1 MGAVPTTG
9 RELRPTSDTI
19 DGLIGRERET
29 AALEDALAVVRGG
42 DRHVVLLRGD
52 PGVGK
57 TRLLDALCGR
67 ARATGVRVMASRA
80 DEFDKRVPLAPITL
94 ALRPGLRSE
103 DGPRTRPAAS
113 RLLELLSSGSRLAL
127 ADRRPAELLTLLAE
141 VLHDWAD
148 RAPLLLAIDDVHS
161 ADADS
166 FDALGF
172 LGRHVDARLLIA
184 MTTRR
189 HAPDVDVVAASAL
202 ERIVSASPST
212 VIDVEPLGADEHAAL
227 IAAHCGATPSR
238 ELASRIWEGT
248 RGNPFY
254 TVELLRSLQEQELLI
269 RDERGELAATADTSM
284 SASGS
289 VSVLR
294 RVASLGDD
302 AVVVSQTV
310 AVLPTVDVSDL
321 PWVVEI
327 TGLDETAVEAAFDR
341 LVQAGV
347 LASADDG
354 YAFAHPIVRDTIYEQ
369 LGPADRSRLHRS
381 VADLRI
387 AQRELGRNVRVA
399 DIARHLRLAG
409 TVDATTSQVFAAAGD
424 EAADQA
430 PRGAVEWYRDALAMM
445 PADAPNRGA
454 VLSRLARALHLSSQ
468 HGEAADAARQALALL
483 PAGPTFARTVEL
495 LFVSLQRDGRFADAL
510 ELVDEYLGEEMLTPR
525 VVAQRGQLLLWLD
538 RLPEA
543 EASLER
549 AAEMAGDTR
558 DSLVDGARL
567 NMYLTTGRTAE
578 AHEVSKRLE
587 TTVRETQGLRAT
599 GSLVALASAA
609 AYNGEPR
616 EAAAWLAQLDD
627 AHVLPGTIVVARVHE
642 RFMAGAWDDVL
653 AFTEQAEVAGECDP
667 ALRPLLLS
675 TTAHVLAERGEL
687 AAARR
692 VIDEIGAAPVFRS
705 TTLAACAHVHLMAG
719 DLDQARVEAGRAMRH
734 QLAIGRIGDIARSAS
749 LLVDI
754 ELAAGRRHA
763 AQRVVDQLRTAQP
776 ATPSA
781 RERMLTALA
790 VAAAHDDVDSARV
803 AATLADEHGF
813 EFERARALV
822 VAGTLDS
829 DADALVEAVHVFRR
843 LRVPGR
849 ERDVALL
856 LRGLGRRLPRAERSD
871 SGLTASERRL
881 AELVSWGL
889 TNRQIAAELH
899 LSHKTVEVYLSRLY
913 RKVGCASRVEL
924 AIAVR
929 SGHV

>member
-1 MGAVPTTG
+1 MF
-9 RELRPTSDTI
+9 

-29 AALEDALAVVRGG
+29 AALDDALAVVRSGQP
-42 DRHVVLLRGD
+42 HVVLLRGD

-57 TRLLDALCGR
+57 TRLLDTLRGR
-67 ARATGVRVMASRA
+67 ARTQRVRVMASRA

-94 ALRPGLRSE
+94 ALRPGLRVEES
-103 DGPRTRPAAS
+103 PRARPATT
-113 RLLELLSSGSRLAL
+113 RLLALLSAGGRLAIG
-127 ADRRPAELLTLLAE
+127 DHRPAELLTLLAE

-166 FDALGF
+166 LDALGF

-189 HAPDVDVVAASAL
+189 HAPDVDVMAASAI

-212 VIDVEPLGADEHAAL
+212 VIDVEPLDADEHAAL
-227 IAAHCGATPSR
+227 IAAHCGAAPTR
-238 ELASRIWEGT
+238 ELASRIWQRT
-248 RGNPFY
+248 RGNPFF
-254 TVELLRSLQEQELLI
+254 TVELLRSLEEQDLLT
-269 RDERGELAATADTSM
+269 RDDVGELTATADASM

-302 AVVVSQTV
+302 AVVVSRTV

-327 TGLDETAVEAAFDR
+327 TGLDAPAVETAFDR
-341 LVQAGV
+341 LVEAGI
-347 LASADDG
+347 LASADGG
-354 YAFAHPIVRDTIYEQ
+354 YAYAHPIVRDTIYEQ

-409 TVDATTSQVFAAAGD
+409 TVDPTTSQIFAAAGD

-430 PRGAVEWYRDALAMM
+430 PRGAVEWYRDALTMM
-445 PADAPNRGA
+445 PSDAPNRGA

-483 PAGPTFARTVEL
+483 PSGPTFARTVEL
-495 LFVSLQRDGRFADAL
+495 LFVALQRDGRFADAL
-510 ELVDEYLGEEMLTPR
+510 ELVDEYVGEEMLTAR
-525 VVAQRGQLLLWLD
+525 VVAQRGQLLLWFD
-538 RLPEA
+538 RLADA
-543 EASLER
+543 ETSLER
-549 AAEMAGDTR
+549 AGEMAGDTS

-578 AHEVSKRLE
+578 AQEVSSRLE
-587 TTVRETQGLRAT
+587 AIVRETQGLRAT

-616 EAAAWLAQLDD
+616 EAATWLSELDD

-642 RFMAGAWDDVL
+642 RFMAGAWDEVL
-653 AFTEQAEVAGECDP
+653 AITEKAEVAGECDA

-675 TTAHVLAERGEL
+675 TSAHVLAERGEL

-692 VIDEIGAAPVFRS
+692 VTDEIGAAPVFRS

-719 DLDQARVEAGRAMRH
+719 DLDQARAEAGRALRH
-734 QLAIGRIGDIARSAS
+734 QLTIGRIGDLARSAS

-763 AQRVVDQLRTAQP
+763 AQRVVAQLRSAQP

-781 RERMLTALA
+781 RERVLTALA
-790 VAAAHDDVDSARV
+790 VAAAHEDVDSART
-803 AATLADEHGF
+803 AATLAAEHGL
-813 EFERARALV
+813 EFERARGLV
-822 VAGTLDS
+822 VAGRLDS

-843 LRVPGR
+843 LRVPAR
-849 ERDVALL
+849 ERDVALF
-856 LRGLGRRLPRAERSD
+856 LRRLGRRLPRAERTG

-889 TNRQIAAELH
+889 TNRQIAGELH

-913 RKVGCASRVEL
+913 RKVGCASRVDL

-929 SGHV
+929 SGHI